1 MVTVKKKQMEKLKN
15 TFKKVTP
22 TEKMFSWTSSLSIRE
37 SNGKLLRTISGAI
50 FQSPLKHLR

>member
-1 MVTVKKKQMEKLKN
+1 MVTVKKKQMEKLKK

-37 SNGKLLRTISGAI
+37 SNGKLYEQ
-50 FQSPLKHLR
+50 FQELSFRAR